1 MSDNHKSSNYRYL
14 IFLILSLAYL
24 LVYFHRL
31 CAAVVAVD
39 IMEDLNAGG
48 ALIGILA
55 AAYFYPYALM
65 QLPAGLLSDSLGP
78 RRSITIFFFVAFAGS
93 VILSIAPDVVT
104 AIIGRTL
111 VGVGVAML
119 FVPAMKILAEWFA
132 VREFAF
138 MTGILI
144 AVGGTGTL
152 IATSPLAWLSGT
164 VGWRNSFLLVGFVTL
179 LLTGLIYAI
188 VRDRPEEIGVYS
200 PKDNQRKSES
210 RIPLFRG
217 MRMVLRSPYFWPLG
231 LWFFFTSAIFFSF
244 GGLWGG
250 PYLMQVYGMT
260 KTEAGGVLSMLAF
273 GMIAG
278 SPTLSFFSDRIIK
291 SRKAVLIVSS
301 ILSLAV
307 IGTLTLQID
316 SLATSSL
323 YVLCFLMGMF
333 SNAIVVIGFTS
344 AKELFPLSIAGTATG
359 LINLFPFAG
368 GAIFQP
374 ILGHILESR
383 GRVLGA
389 FTTEGYRMAFLTLTV
404 CGILALFAVLFTKDT
419 FPVEGMIK
427 PVKSSEE

>member
-1 MSDNHKSSNYRYL
+1 MTHNHASPRYRYL
-14 IFLILSLAYL
+14 IFAILSLAYL

-48 ALIGILA
+48 AIIGILA

-78 RRSITIFFFVAFAGS
+78 RRSITIFFFVAFVGS
-93 VILSIAPDVVT
+93 VVLAFAPDVVT

-111 VGVGVAML
+111 VGIGVAML
-119 FVPAMKILAEWFA
+119 FVPTMKILAEWFA
-132 VREFAF
+132 VREFSF

-144 AVGGTGTL
+144 AVGGAGTL
-152 IATSPLAWLSGT
+152 IATSPLAWLSGI
-164 VGWRNSFLLVGFVTL
+164 VGWRNSFLLVGLATL

-188 VRDRPEEIGVYS
+188 VRDRPEELGIGS
-200 PKDNQRKSES
+200 PAGHQGPGKSS
-210 RIPLFRG
+210 IPLFRG
-217 MRMVLRSPYFWPLG
+217 MRMVLGSPHFWPLG

-250 PYLMQVYGMT
+250 PYLMHIYAMT
-260 KTEAGGVLSMLAF
+260 KAEAGGVLSMLAV

-278 SPTLSFFSDRIIK
+278 SPALSFLSDRIVK
-291 SRKAVLIVSS
+291 GRKAVLLLSS
-301 ILSLAV
+301 IISLGV
-307 IGTLTLQID
+307 IGALTFYVD
-316 SLATSSL
+316 SLALSSL
-323 YVLCFLMGMF
+323 YVLCFFMGMF
-333 SNAIVVIGFTS
+333 SNAVVVIGFTS

-374 ILGHILESR
+374 ILGHVLETH
-383 GRVLGA
+383 GRILGA
-389 FTTEGYRMAFLTLTV
+389 FTVGGYRMAFLILTI
-404 CGILALFAVLFTKDT
+404 CGVLAFISVLFVKET
-419 FPVEGMIK
+419 FPRACMEIRCNDPGQ
-427 PVKSSEE
+427 